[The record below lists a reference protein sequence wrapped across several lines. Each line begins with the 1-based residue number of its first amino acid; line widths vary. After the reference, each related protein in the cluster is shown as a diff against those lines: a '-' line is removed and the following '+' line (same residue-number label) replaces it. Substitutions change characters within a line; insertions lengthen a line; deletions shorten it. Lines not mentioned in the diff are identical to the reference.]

1 LIRRALIALG
11 AAFVCAPVLTVSC
24 GSKSG
29 LYLGATDAGPDAA
42 KDAPADVFTPD
53 CVFDEDCMTGDP
65 CERSVCQEGKCS
77 VPVPLQCNDDDPCT
91 EDSCLPETG
100 QCDFR
105 ELALDQDGDGFKG
118 PRPGFA
124 AGAPGSCGDDCDDT
138 SKKAY
143 PGGTEVCDGVDN
155 NCNGV
160 IDEGC
165 GLQTGI
171 LQFTI
176 AWSEPRADVDL
187 NVTGP
192 DGELARFDEP
202 TQSGLLKDRDCPGSE
217 DACRGQNVENV
228 FLAEGAPRRG
238 RYRVVVRLEDAG
250 DAVGP
255 VRVRLSARIGQRHF
269 STVIELS
276 TRSEQREL
284 EFTL

>member
-1 LIRRALIALG
+1 MMTRPGLG
-11 AAFVCAPVLTVSC
+11 AAASCLAALLGLGCLEVAAPP
-24 GSKSG
+24 KSPG
-29 LYLGATDAGPDAA
+29 LEPREITASAGVELDAA
-42 KDAPADVFTPD
+42 CVPTGVERCFDA
-53 CVFDEDCMTGDP
+53 
-65 CERSVCQEGKCS
+65 
-77 VPVPLQCNDDDPCT
+77 L
-91 EDSCLPETG
+91 
-100 QCDFR
+100 
-105 ELALDQDGDGFKG
+105 
-118 PRPGFA
+118 
-124 AGAPGSCGDDCDDT
+124 
-138 SKKAY
+138 
-143 PGGTEVCDGVDN
+143 DN

-176 AWSEPRADVDL
+176 AWSEPKADVDL

-202 TQSGLLKDRDCPGSE
+202 TRSGLLKDRDCPGSE

-238 RYRVVVRLEDAG
+238 RYRAVVRLEDAG

-255 VRVRLSARIGQRHF
+255 LRVRLSARIGQRHF

-276 TRSEQREL
+276 TRSDQREL

>member
-1 LIRRALIALG
+1 MGARPGLG
-11 AAFVCAPVLTVSC
+11 AAAWSLTALL
-24 GSKSG
+24 G
-29 LYLGATDAGPDAA
+29 LGCLEVA
-42 KDAPADVFTPD
+42 APA
-53 CVFDEDCMTGDP
+53 
-65 CERSVCQEGKCS
+65 K
-77 VPVPLQCNDDDPCT
+77 
-91 EDSCLPETG
+91 
-100 QCDFR
+100 
-105 ELALDQDGDGFKG
+105 
-118 PRPGFA
+118 
-124 AGAPGSCGDDCDDT
+124 APGIEPREVTASPGVELDT
-138 SKKAY
+138 ACV
-143 PGGTEVCDGVDN
+143 PTGVERCFDALDN

-176 AWSEPRADVDL
+176 AWSEPKADVDL

-255 VRVRLSARIGQRHF
+255 LRVRLSARVGQRHF
-269 STVIELS
+269 SMVIELS
-276 TRSEQREL
+276 TRSDQREL